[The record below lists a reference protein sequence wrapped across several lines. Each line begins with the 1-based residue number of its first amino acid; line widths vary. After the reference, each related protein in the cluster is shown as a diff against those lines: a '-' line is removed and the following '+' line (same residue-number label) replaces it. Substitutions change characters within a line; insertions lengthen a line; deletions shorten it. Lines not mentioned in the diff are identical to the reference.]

1 MYIHCVKRQKS
12 KYEKK
17 AFLVNTKNR
26 ENTTQEKNT
35 QNFRVPQKKKNM
47 YYYFYLVLVFLHL
60 KKKVFHKR
68 ELERQSDY
76 NISIKIRNKKKT
88 SDISFHYQ
96 DVINI
101 CFSEKSVFFFHFF
114 YLIKGHTA
122 KYKIS
127 TSAKSNFNVFSAC
140 EA

>member
-47 YYYFYLVLVFLHL
+47 YYYFYLVLVFVHL

-68 ELERQSDY
+68 EVERQSDS
-76 NISIKIRNKKKT
+76 NISIKIRNKKK
-88 SDISFHYQ
+88 
-96 DVINI
+96 N
-101 CFSEKSVFFFHFF
+101 
-114 YLIKGHTA
+114 
-122 KYKIS
+122 
-127 TSAKSNFNVFSAC
+127 N
-140 EA
+140 